1 MSNDS
6 ITIAVDAMG
15 GENSPLKVLKGI
27 ELFRKKNSGAKIIIF
42 GNKDHIE
49 DEIKTKKIIIDN
61 YEIHN
66 TIENVNDNDN
76 ANTILRS
83 RKNSSIFKGLEYV
96 KNNSNSGFV
105 SAGNTAAIM
114 ILSRLHLG
122 MIKGIDRPAIC
133 SLIPNQNNYSLMLD
147 LGANV
152 TVTPSNLLQ
161 FALMGYCYFSIINSK
176 KKPTIGILNI
186 GTENNKGLE
195 FLQEAADLISKSFLS
210 KYFIGFVEP
219 NKITSGQCDIIV
231 SDGYTGN
238 IMLKSAEGIS
248 NFITSNLRNLFEK
261 SYLNK
266 IAYKIIEKD
275 LVQFKNKVNPDIYN
289 GATLIGLNGISIKSH
304 GNANSIAFSHAI
316 KQCFN
321 FISNDLN
328 KQIVSSIK
336 NL

>member
-1 MSNDS
+1 MSNDN

-15 GENSPLKVLKGI
+15 GENSPEKVLKGI
-27 ELFRKKNSGAKIIIF
+27 EIFCKQKKGIKIIIF
-42 GNKDHIE
+42 GNKDNIL
-49 DEIKTKKIIIDN
+49 DSLNTKKITIEN

-66 TIENVNDNDN
+66 TLENVNDNDN
-76 ANTILRS
+76 VNTILRS

-96 KNNSNSGFV
+96 KNNINSGFV

-122 MIKGIDRPAIC
+122 MIDGIDRPAIC
-133 SLIPNQNNYSLMLD
+133 SLVPNQNNYSLMLD

-161 FALMGYCYFSIINSK
+161 FALMGYCYFSIINTK

-195 FLQEAADLISKSFLS
+195 FLQEASELISKSFLS
-210 KYFIGFVEP
+210 KYFIGFIEP
-219 NKITSGQCDIIV
+219 NKITSGYCDIII

-248 NFITSNLRNLFEK
+248 NFITSNLKSMFEK
-261 SYLNK
+261 SILNK

-275 LVQFKNKVNPDIYN
+275 LVKFKNKVNPDIYN

-304 GNANSIAFSHAI
+304 GNANPLAFSHAM
-316 KQCFN
+316 KQCYN
-321 FISNDLN
+321 FISSDLN
-328 KQIVSSIK
+328 KQIITSIK